1 MTAPSH
7 RLEGRVALVSGAG
20 GPMGQAIALNLAA
33 QGARLL
39 LTDISAG
46 RLDAT
51 VKQLEATAVEA
62 AASEDRVLAVR
73 ANAMDRG
80 EAAAVVEAGR
90 ARFGRID
97 ILVNVVG
104 GVRGASLYTPF
115 LQLDEAQWDGTF
127 ALNLKPGFH
136 LIQLVAPGMIERGH
150 GKIVNVSSVVFAGEG
165 GQADYAAAKAAVA
178 SLTRSLAQEFAPH
191 ILVNCIAPGLIRTSV
206 VERLAESE
214 RQGFL
219 DRSLLRRLG
228 RPEEIADVVAFLS
241 SDESSFMTG
250 EILAVSG
257 GNHPSL

>member
-1 MTAPSH
+1 MTGPSR

-20 GPMGQAIALNLAA
+20 GPMGQAIAVTLAA

-39 LTDISAG
+39 LTDISG
-46 RLDAT
+46 SRLDAT
-51 VKQLEATAVEA
+51 VKLVEA
-62 AASEDRVLAVR
+62 AAVGAAGSERGDVAVR

-80 EAAAVVEAGR
+80 EAGAVVEAGL

-104 GVRGASLYTPF
+104 GVRGTSLYTPF

-136 LIQLVAPGMIERGH
+136 LIQLVAPGMLERGS

-191 ILVNCIAPGLIRTSV
+191 IHVNCIAPGLIRTSV
-206 VERLAESE
+206 VERLAEKE

-228 RPEEIADVVAFLS
+228 QPEEIADVVAFLA

>member
-1 MTAPSH
+1 MTAPAP

-20 GPMGQAIALNLAA
+20 GPMGQAIALKLAA

-51 VKQLEATAVEA
+51 VKQLEGAAVEA
-62 AASEDRVLAVR
+62 ARGEDHVVAVR

-80 EAAAVVEAGR
+80 EAAEVVGAGLTR
-90 ARFGRID
+90 LGRID

-104 GVRGASLYTPF
+104 GVRGSSLYTPF
-115 LQLDEAQWDGTF
+115 LQLDESQWDSTF

-136 LIQLVAPGMIERGH
+136 LIQLVAPGMLERGS

-178 SLTRSLAQEFAPH
+178 SLTRSLAKEFAPH
-191 ILVNCIAPGLIRTSV
+191 IHVNCIAPGIIRTSV

-214 RQGFL
+214 LQGFL

-250 EILAVSG
+250 EIVAVSG

>member
-1 MTAPSH
+1 VTVPSP
-7 RLEGRVALVSGAG
+7 RLQGRVALVSGAG
-20 GPMGQAIALNLAA
+20 GPMGQAIALKLAA
-33 QGARLL
+33 QGAQLV

-51 VKQLEATAVEA
+51 VTQLRA
-62 AASEDRVLAVR
+62 AAADAAGSEVPVVVGR
-73 ANAMDRG
+73 ADAMVRG
-80 EAAAVVEAGR
+80 EAAAVVEAGL

-104 GVRGASLYTPF
+104 GVRGSSLYTPF
-115 LQLDEAQWDGTF
+115 LQLDETQWDSTF

-136 LIQLVAPGMIERGH
+136 LIQLVAPGMIDRGS
-150 GKIVNVSSVVFAGEG
+150 GRIVNVSSVVFAGEG
-165 GQADYAAAKAAVA
+165 GQSDYAAAKAAVA
-178 SLTRSLAQEFAPH
+178 SLTRSLAAEFAPH
-191 ILVNCIAPGLIRTSV
+191 VHVNCIAPGLIRTSV

>member
-1 MTAPSH
+1 MTAPPR
-7 RLEGRVALVSGAG
+7 RLEGRIALVSGAG

-51 VKQLEATAVEA
+51 VTKLEA
-62 AASEDRVLAVR
+62 AAGDAATREDRVVALR
-73 ANAMDRG
+73 ANALDRV
-80 EAAAVVEAGR
+80 EAVAVVDAGL

-104 GVRGASLYTPF
+104 GVRGESLYTPF
-115 LQLDEAQWDGTF
+115 LQLHEAQWDSTF

-136 LIQLVAPGMIERGH
+136 FIQLVAPGMLERGD

-191 ILVNCIAPGLIRTSV
+191 IHVNCIAPGLIRTGV
-206 VERLAESE
+206 VERLADSE
-214 RQGFL
+214 RQGFV
-219 DRSLLRRLG
+219 DRSLLQRLG

>member
-1 MTAPSH
+1 MTSPSR

-20 GPMGQAIALNLAA
+20 GPMGRAIAVTLAA

-39 LTDISAG
+39 LTDISG
-46 RLDAT
+46 SRLDAT
-51 VKQLEATAVEA
+51 VKLLEA
-62 AASEDRVLAVR
+62 AAIAAAGIEGGVLAVR

-80 EAAAVVEAGR
+80 EAAAVVEAGL
-90 ARFGRID
+90 ARFGQID

-104 GVRGASLYTPF
+104 GVRGSNLYTPF
-115 LQLDEAQWDGTF
+115 LQLDEAQWDDTL

-136 LIQLVAPGMIERGH
+136 LIQLVAPLMLKRGS
-150 GKIVNVSSVVFAGEG
+150 GKIVNVSSVVFAGEA

-191 ILVNCIAPGLIRTSV
+191 IHVNCIAPGIIRTSV
-206 VERLAESE
+206 VERLAEKE
-214 RQGFL
+214 LQGFL

>member
-1 MTAPSH
+1 MTTSSR

-51 VKQLEATAVEA
+51 VKQLEASMVEA
-62 AASEDRVLAVR
+62 ARSEDRVVAVR

-80 EAAAVVEAGR
+80 EAAAVVEAGL
-90 ARFGRID
+90 ARLGRID

-104 GVRGASLYTPF
+104 GIRGSSLYTPF
-115 LQLDEAQWDGTF
+115 LQLDEAQWDSTF

-136 LIQLVAPGMIERGH
+136 LIQLVAPGMFERGS

-178 SLTRSLAQEFAPH
+178 SLTRRLAQQFAPH
-191 ILVNCIAPGLIRTSV
+191 IHVNCIAPGIIRTSV

-228 RPEEIADVVAFLS
+228 RPEEIADVVAFLA

>member
-1 MTAPSH
+1 MTGPSR
-7 RLEGRVALVSGAG
+7 RLERRVALVSGAG
-20 GPMGQAIALNLAA
+20 GPMGQAIALSLAA
-33 QGARLL
+33 QGAHLV

-51 VKQLEATAVEA
+51 VKELEATAGEA
-62 AASEDRVLAVR
+62 AGGENRVVAVR
-73 ANAMDRG
+73 ANAMARG
-80 EAAAVVEAGR
+80 EAAAVVEAGL

-104 GVRGASLYTPF
+104 GVRAPNLYTPF
-115 LQLDEAQWDGTF
+115 LQLDEAQWDATF

-136 LIQLVAPGMIERGH
+136 LIQLVAPGMLERGS

-191 ILVNCIAPGLIRTSV
+191 IHVNCIAPGLIRTSV
-206 VERLAESE
+206 VERLSESE

-228 RPEEIADVVAFLS
+228 RPAEIADVVAFLS

>member
-1 MTAPSH
+1 MTTPPR

-20 GPMGQAIALNLAA
+20 GPMGQAIALKLAA
-33 QGARLL
+33 HGARLV

-51 VKQLEATAVEA
+51 VQQLDVTAVDA
-62 AASEDRVLAVR
+62 AGNQDRVVAVR
-73 ANAMDRG
+73 ANAMDRA
-80 EAAAVVEAGR
+80 EAVAVVDAGQ

-104 GVRGASLYTPF
+104 GVRGTRLYTPF
-115 LQLDEAQWDGTF
+115 LELDEAQWDGTF

-136 LIQLVAPGMIERGH
+136 LIQRVAPGMLERGH
-150 GKIVNVSSVVFAGEG
+150 GSIVNVSSVVYAGEG

-191 ILVNCIAPGLIRTSV
+191 INVNCIAPGLIRTSV
-206 VERLAESE
+206 VERLDESE

>member
-1 MTAPSH
+1 VTSPSC
-7 RLEGRVALVSGAG
+7 RLAGRVALISGAG
-20 GPMGQAIALNLAA
+20 GPMGQSIAVTLAA
-33 QGARLL
+33 QGAHLV

-51 VKQLEATAVEA
+51 VKQLKA
-62 AASEDRVLAVR
+62 AAAQATGGDAQVVAVR
-73 ANAMDRG
+73 ADAMDRG
-80 EAAAVVEAGR
+80 EVAAVVDAGR
-90 ARFGRID
+90 ARFGPID

-104 GVRGASLYTPF
+104 GLRGSSLYTPF
-115 LQLDEAQWDGTF
+115 LQLDEAQWDATF

-136 LIQLVAPGMIERGH
+136 LIQLVVPGMLEHGN

-165 GQADYAAAKAAVA
+165 GQSDYAAAKAAVA

-191 ILVNCIAPGLIRTSV
+191 IRVNCIAPGIIDTRV
-206 VERLAESE
+206 VERLSQSE

>member
-1 MTAPSH
+1 MTAPSR
-7 RLEGRVALVSGAG
+7 RLEGRIALVSGAG

-51 VKQLEATAVEA
+51 VTLLEAAGRE
-62 AASEDRVLAVR
+62 ERVVAVR
-73 ANAMDRG
+73 ANALDRV
-80 EAAAVVEAGR
+80 EAAAVVEAGL

-115 LQLDEAQWDGTF
+115 LQLDEAQWDNTF

-136 LIQLVAPGMIERGH
+136 LIQRVAPGMLERGS

-191 ILVNCIAPGLIRTSV
+191 IHVNCIAPGLIRTSV
-206 VERLAESE
+206 VERLAENE
-214 RQGFL
+214 RQDFI

-228 RPEEIADVVAFLS
+228 RPEEIADVVAFLA